1 MGESAA
7 AQRIAGVP
15 WWPPASPHKPHAAA
29 RQPAA
34 SEPGPS
40 TPPPA
45 KRSKRTKAEQAAEP
59 TQPAKRK
66 GKGKGKAAKAKP
78 APQPGRWLDSDCN
91 AALIMQRIRESS
103 IFPLVAA
110 SGHYWSGSNGGPSEG
125 QGAVYLQIPSNE
137 LKCDMTRQVKH
148 WRSYSARQAAAMEQ
162 PTVKPESAAVYSEV
176 RPFGGQTP
184 LYKSMQEYANKPE
197 VQQLLQQLTSDMFTE
212 RPEDP
217 LTFIGLWVEKAK
229 AQGNMPHNVAH

>member
-1 MGESAA
+1 
-7 AQRIAGVP
+7 
-15 WWPPASPHKPHAAA
+15 
-29 RQPAA
+29 
-34 SEPGPS
+34 
-40 TPPPA
+40 
-45 KRSKRTKAEQAAEP
+45 
-59 TQPAKRK
+59 
-66 GKGKGKAAKAKP
+66 
-78 APQPGRWLDSDCN
+78 
-91 AALIMQRIRESS
+91 
-103 IFPLVAA
+103 
-110 SGHYWSGSNGGPSEG
+110 
-125 QGAVYLQIPSNE
+125 
-137 LKCDMTRQVKH
+137 
-148 WRSYSARQAAAMEQ
+148 MEQ